1 MSYRVIKEG
10 LEGEKGETEG
20 EKKKERDVIQHR
32 SVVAWALGR
41 VQ

>member
-1 MSYRVIKEG
+1 MR
-10 LEGEKGETEG
+10 GETEG
-20 EKKKERDVIQHR
+20 EKKERDVIQHR